1 MTLKELIHREG
12 RLRYP
17 NWEQICSSKGSFLD
31 FCLHMMEVAEKEGEF
46 ASLVK
51 QMREEQ
57 KAYFRSRTKSSLD
70 KSKELESQVDLH
82 FSPPKSPYVQQG
94 LF

>member
-12 RLRYP
+12 RLRYQ

-46 ASLVK
+46 AGLVK

-57 KAYFRSRTKSSLD
+57 KAYFRSR
-70 KSKELESQVDLH
+70 SKAVQEKAMKLESQVDLH